1 MSPYLRC
8 LAMLAIF
15 SMVIVLC
22 ACHVIDRT
30 TTYRMKESHPVP
42 TRWRRKGVAPAH
54 HTITLRIALKQ
65 GNFEELERRIIQV
78 SDPSHELYGKHLSAA
93 AVRDLVRPKK
103 ETIELVTEW
112 LDNHGVRDLG
122 FSPAAD
128 WISMSLSV
136 KAIERLLNTTYHV
149 YSCGDDTETLIR
161 APEWSLPA
169 HLHDHIDAIQ
179 PTNSFLR
186 FEAQS
191 RRAEPPEPQW
201 FLEGRLPTYEEM
213 VEEDLLDRGHI
224 DVPEQENIPANP
236 TIALACNRLA
246 VSPLCIR
253 TMYGTLGYTARAPG
267 KNGIGLVN
275 YNGQF
280 NNRSDLETFLETY
293 RKDAAAANAAYEF
306 KSVFV
311 DNERDQQTSLEEG
324 LLGGMADL
332 EGALDIQAIIGAGY
346 PTPVT
351 AYNVGG
357 KPPFQGDAST
367 TLNNNEPYLDW
378 LHYILAQ
385 EEIPPVISTSYADN
399 EQTVPEAYARRVC
412 NEFAQLGARGV
423 SVIFA
428 SGDHGVGRDGYC
440 KSNDGSDRPQFMP
453 VFPASCP
460 YVTAVG
466 ATRLVGPEIV
476 AFDARGGFVSG
487 GGFSNYFSRPKYQ
500 EKHVERY
507 LQGLDTAL
515 APYYNAQGR
524 GYPDVSAIGYHYPVM
539 SNGQAHLQDGTS
551 ASAPAFAALIAFVN
565 DALLAEGKPTL
576 GFLNPL
582 LYSRGAEAFTDVT
595 IGSNFGCNTTGF
607 PARKGWD
614 AASGLGT
621 PWFPKL
627 KEIALGYRYRSQ
639 KPWYFGR

>member
-1 MSPYLRC
+1 
-8 LAMLAIF
+8 MLALF
-15 SMVIVLC
+15 SMMIVLC

-30 TTYRMKESHPVP
+30 TTYRVKESHPVP
-42 TRWRRKGVAPAH
+42 AKWQRRGLAPAH
-54 HTITLRIALKQ
+54 HMINLRIALKQ
-65 GNFEELERRIIQV
+65 GNFEELERQITQV
-78 SDPSHELYGKHLSAA
+78 SDPNNELYGRHLSATA
-93 AVRDLVRPKK
+93 IRNLVRPEKK
-103 ETIELVTEW
+103 TIDLVTEW
-112 LDNHGVRDLG
+112 LGDHGIEDLG

-128 WISMSLSV
+128 WISVSLSV
-136 KAIERLLNTTYHV
+136 EAIERLLNTTYHE
-149 YSCGDDTETLIR
+149 YSYEDDAEIFIR
-161 APEWSLPA
+161 APEWSLPV
-169 HLHDHIDAIQ
+169 HLHDCIDAIQ
-179 PTNSFLR
+179 PTSSFLR
-186 FEAQS
+186 LEAQN

-224 DVPEQENIPANP
+224 NVPEQENLPPSP
-236 TIALACNRLA
+236 TIAQACNRLA

-253 TMYGTLGYTARAPG
+253 TMYGTLGYTARAPE
-267 KNGIGLVN
+267 KNGIGFVN
-275 YNGQF
+275 YNGQS
-280 NNRSDLETFLETY
+280 NNRSDLEVFLKTY

-306 KSVFV
+306 KSEFV
-311 DNERDQQTSLEEG
+311 NMESDRQKSPDKG
-324 LLGGMADL
+324 PLGGMADL
-332 EGALDIQAIIGAGY
+332 EGALDIQAIIGTGY

-357 KPPFQGDAST
+357 KPPFQSDAFT
-367 TLNNNEPYLDW
+367 TVNSNEPYLDW
-378 LHYILAQ
+378 LHYVLAQ

-428 SGDHGVGRDGYC
+428 SGDHGVGRDSSC
-440 KSNDGSDRPQFMP
+440 RSNDGSDKPQFVP

-460 YVTAVG
+460 YVTSVG

-487 GGFSNYFSRPKYQ
+487 GGFSNYFDRPKYQ
-500 EKHVERY
+500 EKHVEQY
-507 LQGLDTAL
+507 LQGLDTTL

-524 GYPDVSAIGYHYPVM
+524 GYPDVSAIGYHYAVM
-539 SNGQAHLQDGTS
+539 SGGQAHLQDGTS
-551 ASAPAFAALIAFVN
+551 ASAPAFAALIALVN

-582 LYSRGAEAFTDVT
+582 LYSRGAEAFTDIT

-627 KEIALGYRYRSQ
+627 KEIALGYRYRNQ
-639 KPWYFGR
+639 RPWYFG